1 MLRITEIVK
10 NLIIINIIVYFS
22 VKYLIPI
29 PGIER
34 YFTLV
39 SPGQEF
45 NVNGIIYTFEPL
57 QLITHMF
64 MHGSEMHLLF
74 NMLGLYFLGPWV
86 ESSLGPKR
94 FFILYMSCGL
104 FASLAQMFFSGEM
117 MVELINKII
126 TYINPEAQT
135 LTPGGMMVG
144 ASGATYGVLAAFA
157 TMFPNIKLMLLFP
170 PIPIKAK
177 YMAIG
182 LIGLGLY
189 YGFSGTQQ
197 GIGHFAHIGGAIL
210 GFLMI
215 RYWKMKNL
223 Q

>member
-104 FASLAQMFFSGEM
+104 FASLAQMLFS
-117 MVELINKII
+117 
-126 TYINPEAQT
+126 
-135 LTPGGMMVG
+135 GGMMVG

-189 YGFSGTQQ
+189 YGFSGTQL

-215 RYWKMKNL
+215 RYWKMQNL

>member
-104 FASLAQMFFSGEM
+104 FASLAQMLFS
-117 MVELINKII
+117 
-126 TYINPEAQT
+126 
-135 LTPGGMMVG
+135 GGMMVG

-215 RYWKMKNL
+215 RYWKMQNL

>member
-1 MLRITEIVK
+1 MLRITEVVK
-10 NLIIINIIVYFS
+10 NIIIINIIVYFA

-29 PGIER
+29 PGIDK

-39 SPGQEF
+39 TPGHVY
-45 NVNGIIYTFEPL
+45 NVNGILYEFEPV
-57 QLITHMF
+57 QIITHMF
-64 MHGSEMHLLF
+64 MHGSEWHLLF
-74 NMLGLYFLGPWV
+74 NMLGLYFLGPLV
-86 ESSLGPKR
+86 ETSLGPKR

-104 FASLAQMFFSGEM
+104 FASIAQMVFS
-117 MVELINKII
+117 
-126 TYINPEAQT
+126 
-135 LTPGGMMVG
+135 GGMMVG
-144 ASGATYGVLAAFA
+144 ASGATYGVLVAFA

-182 LIGLGLY
+182 LILLGLY
-189 YGFSGTQQ
+189 YGFTGSQA
-197 GIGHFAHIGGAIL
+197 GIGHFAHIGGALL

-215 RYWKMKNL
+215 RFWKMQNL